1 LQARAVLCRLML
13 NKSGILRYN
22 RKMKILI
29 DGRFIKQTGIG
40 RYIEEMLE
48 QILLLD
54 TKNEY
59 VLLIREKDKD
69 VIPLKAKNLSLLPVD
84 IDWYNFKEQIKLAKI
99 IEKQNPDLVH
109 FTNFNF
115 PLRYKGKFVMT
126 IHDLTLL
133 HFKNIRRGG
142 LSVVRYKVRD
152 QARRL
157 AMRQGVKRARMIL
170 VDSEYVKEDIVK
182 TYKIRRNKITV
193 AHLAGEAA
201 YQRARV
207 DLEKFNINKPF
218 LFYTGNAY
226 PHKNLER
233 LILAFGKLTTKYMLD
248 YQLVIGGKKDDFHAG
263 LEEDVRAAGLNDRVI
278 FTGFVTDA
286 ELAGLYKAASLYV
299 LPSLSEGFGLP
310 GLEAMSYGLP
320 VVSSNATCLPEVLG
334 DAAVYF
340 NPKSVSD
347 MASVMSNV
355 LADKDLQAKLIK
367 KGYAQIKKFSWKK
380 TANITLG
387 VYEKLLQQ
395 K

>member
-1 LQARAVLCRLML
+1 
-13 NKSGILRYN
+13 
-22 RKMKILI
+22 MKILI

-40 RYIEEMLE
+40 RYIEEML
-48 QILLLD
+48 QQVLLLD

-59 VLLIREKDKD
+59 VLIVREKDKD
-69 VIPLKAKNLSLLPVD
+69 DIPLKAKNLSLLPVD
-84 IDWYNFKEQIKLAKI
+84 MDWYSFKEQIKLAKI
-99 IEKQNPDLVH
+99 INNQKPDLVH

-115 PLRYKGKFVMT
+115 PLRYRGKFVMT

-133 HFKNIRRGG
+133 HFKNIRKGRIG
-142 LSVVRYKVRD
+142 LVRYKLRD

-157 AMRQGVKRARMIL
+157 AMRQGVHRAKMIL

-182 TYKIRRNKITV
+182 TYKIRRNKIVV

-201 YQRARV
+201 YKRARV
-207 DLEKFNINKPF
+207 DLEKFGINKPF

-233 LILAFGKLTTKYMLD
+233 LILAFGKLTTKYLLD
-248 YQLVIGGKKDDFHAG
+248 YQLVIGGKKDYFHTG
-263 LEEDVRAAGLNDRVI
+263 LEEEVKTAGLNDRVI
-278 FTGFVTDA
+278 FTGFVTNT

-340 NPKSVSD
+340 NPKNVTN
-347 MASVMSNV
+347 MAKVMSQV
-355 LADKDLQAKLIK
+355 LADKELQTKLVK
-367 KGYAQIKKFSWKK
+367 KGYTQIKKFSWKK
-380 TANITLG
+380 TANTTLG
-387 VYEKLLQQ
+387 VYEQVLRQ

>member
-1 LQARAVLCRLML
+1 MQAAAVLCRLML
-13 NKSGILRYN
+13 NKSCILRYN
-22 RKMKILI
+22 RNMKILI

-40 RYIEEMLE
+40 RYIEKTLE

-69 VIPLKAKNLSLLPVD
+69 VIPLKAKNLSLLMVD
-84 IDWYNFKEQIKLAKI
+84 MDWYNMSEQVRLAKI
-99 IEKQNPDLVH
+99 ISDQKPDLVH

-115 PLRYKGKFVMT
+115 PLRYRGKFVIT

-133 HFKNIRRGG
+133 HFRNIRKFG
-142 LSVVRYKVRD
+142 LSKVLYGLKEK
-152 QARRL
+152 AMNL
-157 AMRQGVKRARMIL
+157 AIKQGVRRAKMIL

-193 AHLAGEAA
+193 AHLAGDAA
-201 YQRARV
+201 YKRAKI
-207 DLEKFNINKPF
+207 DLEKFGITKPF

-233 LILAFGKLTTKYMLD
+233 LILAFGKLTTKYLLD
-248 YQLVIGGKKDDFHAG
+248 YQLVIGGKKDDFHQG
-263 LEEDVRAAGLNDRVI
+263 LEEDVKAAGLSDRVI
-278 FTGFVTDA
+278 FTGFVTDS
-286 ELAGLYKAASLYV
+286 ELAGLYKSASLYI

-334 DAAVYF
+334 DAAIYF
-340 NPKSVSD
+340 NPKSVTD
-347 MASVMSNV
+347 MAHVMSKV

-367 KGYAQIKKFSWKK
+367 KGYAQLKKYSWKK
-380 TANITLG
+380 TANKTLG
-387 VYEKLLQQ
+387 VYEQILKQ